1 MKIVCLGGGHGLAQ
15 VLKAIKP
22 LASNLTAII
31 ATTDNGGS
39 TGRLRHTQQ
48 CVALG
53 DIRRCCLE
61 LVEDNSLLHTVFGH
75 RFSGGELEGHSLG
88 NLALLGLLQ
97 LTNSAT
103 EAVAQFNAILGN
115 SQTVLPMSDEP
126 VDLVATM
133 QNGQTFIGE
142 CEIDALNQL
151 PERICLTKPVNAHES
166 AIKAINDAD
175 VVLIGPGST
184 ISSVMPAL
192 LVGNI
197 AHALQS
203 TSACKIFVENISR
216 ENSVMAQLKEETVV
230 NWLKKMVGYKFCDM
244 SLSPAAIA
252 QISNSALCSSHCAKH
267 LHNIEQLHV
276 VFTQLLLVKSD

>member
-15 VLKAIKP
+15 ILKAINP
-22 LASNLTAII
+22 LASDLTAII

-39 TGRLRHTQQ
+39 TGRLRDSQQ

-61 LVEDNSLLHTVFGH
+61 LVEDNSLLHTVFEH

-126 VDLVATM
+126 VDLIATM
-133 QNGQTFIGE
+133 QNGQTVIGE

-151 PERICLTKPVNAHES
+151 PEQINLTKRVNAHE
-166 AIKAINDAD
+166 KAINAIYSAD

-192 LVGNI
+192 LVDNI
-197 AHALQS
+197 AHALQR
-203 TSACKIFVENISR
+203 TKACKIFVENIAR
-216 ENSVMAQLKEETVV
+216 ENSVMAQLKEDAVV
-230 NWLKKMVGYKFCDM
+230 DWLQKMVGYQFCDM
-244 SLSPAAIA
+244 SLSPEAIA
-252 QISNSALCSSHCAKH
+252 QISNTQECSSHCAKQ
-267 LHNIEQLHV
+267 LHNIEQLHG
-276 VFTQLLLVKSD
+276 VFTKLLLFRSE